1 MNIDDSQLSAFL
13 DEELDPGDHL
23 LVAWNVESSP
33 DVARQLAG
41 LRSSRDAVA
50 GLDRPAIPRDLS
62 AAVLAD
68 IAHWQDRRRRRSLT
82 RIGRTV
88 ATVVGAGA
96 VAASL
101 LFALVLLYRPL
112 HDDSAPRLFVTF
124 GSVAP
129 ARNHPAHPL
138 NLAANAPAAA
148 PSVAS
153 QSPRVAESITPPRL
167 TKDKAKAKAKGS
179 ATSLDVAQAV
189 TPKPTPAPSSPAVAA
204 ADPVGGPEPARPGQV
219 DAMLGHRKVLRA
231 LIVTDV
237 LDQTSRRVRTLI
249 EQDTAREPEFGRITL
264 AQGVVIDPAQ
274 PGEAEVYTV
283 VMTEPSSVSFLA
295 QLKRA
300 FPGVLIEAESDPAT
314 VAHLSEVGQ
323 VAVFSGVRPA
333 PLGEPPAEVAAF
345 VATKGAPSPDQIH
358 LPRPDP
364 FDAGAFQPDQLA
376 QARPEPEAIARRRGQ
391 TKAMIVPP
399 TDPEARV
406 EADQQPIPDEPV
418 TVLVWVTRKPQR

>member
-1 MNIDDSQLSAFL
+1 MNFDDSQLSAFL

-62 AAVLAD
+62 VAVLAD

-101 LFALVLLYRPL
+101 LFALILLYRPL
-112 HDDSAPRLFVTF
+112 HDDTTPRLFAF
-124 GSVAP
+124 GSAAP
-129 ARNHPAHPL
+129 ARNHPNRPIDLVANSPV
-138 NLAANAPAAA
+138 AAREAQNQ
-148 PSVAS
+148 SS
-153 QSPRVAESITPPRL
+153 QVAESNPPPLLARANR
-167 TKDKAKAKAKGS
+167 KDKSSEPARVTTDAGS
-179 ATSLDVAQAV
+179 EAMSLSKSTASASPVVAV
-189 TPKPTPAPSSPAVAA
+189 VNSVE
-204 ADPVGGPEPARPGQV
+204 GPDPARPGQV

-237 LDQTSRRVRTLI
+237 LDQTSRRVRNLI
-249 EQDTAREPEFGRITL
+249 EQDAAREPEFGRISL
-264 AQGVVIDPAQ
+264 AQGVVIDPTQ

-283 VMTEPSSVSFLA
+283 VMTEPSSGPFLS

-300 FPGVLIEAESDPAT
+300 FPGIQIETEADSAT
-314 VAHLSEVGQ
+314 IAHLSEVGQ

-333 PLGEPPAEVAAF
+333 DLGLPPIEVAEF

-376 QARPEPEAIARRRGQ
+376 QARTEPEAIARRRNQ
-391 TKAMIVPP
+391 V
-399 TDPEARV
+399 EARIEV
-406 EADQQPIPDEPV
+406 ESDKQPTPDEPV